1 MREASRRRLGSDSE
15 AQGITRTDV
24 SRIFSSDNETEAY
37 KNPKGNRLFSSS
49 DSEHPALKGRVVNRL
64 LSSDSELQLRGHVN
78 RLLSSTADGHV
89 QMKSRS
95 CYKMSPMKVGTNAD
109 GFERKGQA
117 WFVATELQSDLVV
130 EVGDIT
136 FNLHKFPLLSRSGRL
151 NRLVFESRDTQKDH
165 IRLTDMPGGP
175 EAFELASKFCYGV
188 AVDLTANCIASLRCA
203 AEYLEMTEDLE
214 DGNLISKTEA
224 FLSFVVL
231 ASWKDSIT
239 VLQSCEN
246 VLPWAE
252 NLQIVRRCTE
262 SIAWKACTDPRGIS
276 WSFTVGGGQGNGIYG
291 STTNHIGDG
300 PICNGLKNDLKK
312 AAPQDWW
319 VADVSSLS
327 VQYFVKVISAIKSKG
342 MRSDLV
348 GAAVVQYALKWIPGL
363 DEDIESSVAP
373 APPDPNLPVGA
384 ANLTNAAENDI
395 AFVDLQSKNRVMLE
409 SIVTILPSQKDSLA
423 CSFLLRMLRIA
434 NMLNVSVMCRKE
446 LERRVGMQLDQAI
459 LTDLLIP
466 SFNHTNE
473 TLFDVDLVQRVVENF
488 LMLEQ
493 TSPMMNN
500 SSMIGSYNGIM
511 SDHERGGGANGM
523 SSQNAKIKVAKLIDS
538 YLAEVARDANLLVP
552 KFQALAEELPEYA
565 RACDD
570 GLYRAIDTYLK
581 AHPATSEMDRKK
593 LCRLMDCQKLSLD
606 ACMHAAQNERL
617 PLRVVVQVLFCEQ
630 VKLRNAITGSA
641 LSHRPPLPH
650 PPPAFYDSQFSPDVS
665 GAHPLEAA
673 SDNGN
678 DTASVASPWS
688 VARRDI
694 RLLKLD
700 VEKMKT
706 KYADLQADYNTLQRQ
721 LDLRQGPAGNDT
733 SDSSL
738 PPPARRMSGVGFP
751 WSSGLKKLVR
761 APGHLFHH
769 PNQSTSRLS
778 EDDSSPHK
786 GGAPAAPPAHLQK
799 QPRRWRNS
807 IS

>member
-1 MREASRRRLGSDSE
+1 MPAMREARNRRLSSESDGHEYMRSQ
-15 AQGITRTDV
+15 A
-24 SRIFSSDNETEAY
+24 SRLFGSDNEMPE
-37 KNPKGNRLFSSS
+37 RSQ
-49 DSEHPALKGRVVNRL
+49 VNRL
-64 LSSDSELQLRGHVN
+64 LSSSDTEQNSVNGLHVNRLLNSDSELQLKGHVN
-78 RLLSSTADGHV
+78 RLLGSTDGQI
-89 QMKSRS
+89 QMKSRN
-95 CYKMSPMKVGTNAD
+95 YMMSPMKVGTKAD

-136 FNLHKFPLLSRSGRL
+136 FNLHKFPLLSRSGHL

-165 IRLTDMPGGP
+165 IRLTDIPGGP
-175 EAFELASKFCYGV
+175 EAFELAAKFCYGV
-188 AVDLTANCIASLRCA
+188 AVDLTANCIAALRSA

-239 VLQSCEN
+239 VLQSCES
-246 VLPWAE
+246 LSPWAE

-262 SIAWKACTDPRGIS
+262 SIAWKACTDPKGIS
-276 WSFTVGGGQGNGIYG
+276 WSFTGRGGLDNGNNNHTG
-291 STTNHIGDG
+291 SNAGTNHVRES
-300 PICNGLKNDLKK
+300 PLWNGLKNDLKK
-312 AAPQDWW
+312 IVPHDWW
-319 VADVSSLS
+319 VEDVSSLC
-327 VQYFVKVISAIKSKG
+327 VQYFVKVITAIRSKG

-363 DEDIESSVAP
+363 DKE
-373 APPDPNLPVGA
+373 DPNSDASPLNDQNL
-384 ANLTNAAENDI
+384 ANDKD
-395 AFVDLQSKNRVMLE
+395 AFANLQSKNRLMLE
-409 SIVTILPSQKDSLA
+409 SLVTILPSQKDSLT

-434 NMLNVSVMCRKE
+434 NMLNASIMCRKE
-446 LERRVGMQLDQAI
+446 LERRVGAQLDQAS

-466 SFNHTNE
+466 SYNHTNE
-473 TLFDVDLVQRVVENF
+473 TLFDVDLVHRVVENF
-488 LMLEQ
+488 LMQEQ
-493 TSPMMNN
+493 ASPLVNVNMMM
-500 SSMIGSYNGIM
+500 SSYNGGGV
-511 SDHERGGGANGM
+511 EQRGGGGGAM

-538 YLAEVARDANLLVP
+538 YLAEVARDANLSVA

-565 RACDD
+565 RTCDD

-581 AHPATSEMDRKK
+581 AHPATSEVDRKK

-650 PPPAFYDSQFSPDVS
+650 PAAPFQNSPATIAGDGD
-665 GAHPLEAA
+665 E
-673 SDNGN
+673 
-678 DTASVASPWS
+678 DTASAADSPWS

-700 VEKMKT
+700 VEQMKAR
-706 KYADLQADYNTLQRQ
+706 YAELQADYMALQRQ
-721 LDLRQGPAGNDT
+721 LEHC
-733 SDSSL
+733 SSNTNSKNVINN
-738 PPPARRMSGVGFP
+738 PPNPRRMSGVGFP
-751 WSSGLKKLVR
+751 ANWGSGLKKLVR
-761 APGHLFHH
+761 APGHLFHQR
-769 PNQSTSRLS
+769 PSRFSIDDSTSVS
-778 EDDSSPHK
+778 
-786 GGAPAAPPAHLQK
+786 GAVVAPPAHLQRP
-799 QPRRWRNS
+799 PRRWRNS

>member
-1 MREASRRRLGSDSE
+1 MPTMREAHNRRLSSESDAHEYLRSQ
-15 AQGITRTDV
+15 A
-24 SRIFSSDNETEAY
+24 SRLFASDNELLE
-37 KNPKGNRLFSSS
+37 KNPVNRLLSSS
-49 DSEHPALKGRVVNRL
+49 DTEHPINGHYVNRL
-64 LSSDSELQLRGHVN
+64 LSSDSEVQLKGHVN
-78 RLLSSTADGHV
+78 RLLGSTDGHI
-89 QMKSRS
+89 QMKSRN
-95 CYKMSPMKVGTNAD
+95 YMMSPMKVGTKAD

-130 EVGDIT
+130 EVGEIT

-175 EAFELASKFCYGV
+175 EAFELAAKFCYGV
-188 AVDLTANCIASLRCA
+188 AVDLTANCIAALRCA

-239 VLQSCEN
+239 VLQSCES
-246 VLPWAE
+246 LSPWAE

-276 WSFTVGGGQGNGIYG
+276 WSFTGRGGLDNGNNNHVGN
-291 STTNHIGDG
+291 NHVRDS
-300 PICNGLKNDLKK
+300 PLWNGLKNDLKK
-312 AAPQDWW
+312 IVPHDWW
-319 VADVSSLS
+319 VEDVSSLC
-327 VQYFVKVISAIKSKG
+327 VQYFVKVIMAIRSKG

-363 DEDIESSVAP
+363 DKDDLNADASPSVEQDP
-373 APPDPNLPVGA
+373 ANVNTGTDTDA
-384 ANLTNAAENDI
+384 FTN
-395 AFVDLQSKNRVMLE
+395 LQSINRLMLE
-409 SIVTILPSQKDSLA
+409 SLVTILPTQKDSLS

-434 NMLNVSVMCRKE
+434 NMLNASITCRKE
-446 LERRVGMQLDQAI
+446 LERRVGIQLEQAN

-488 LMLEQ
+488 LIQEQ
-493 TSPMMNN
+493 ASPLVNVNMMM
-500 SSMIGSYNGIM
+500 SSYNGA
-511 SDHERGGGANGM
+511 SEQRGGGGAM

-538 YLAEVARDANLLVP
+538 YLAEVARDANLSVA

-581 AHPATSEMDRKK
+581 AHPATSEVDRKK

-650 PPPAFYDSQFSPDVS
+650 PAPFHDSASAPFDVDD
-665 GAHPLEAA
+665 L
-673 SDNGN
+673 DID
-678 DTASVASPWS
+678 DTASVSAAVASPWS
-688 VARRDI
+688 AARRDI

-700 VEKMKT
+700 VEHIKT
-706 KYADLQADYNTLQRQ
+706 KYAELQADYTALQRQ
-721 LDLRQGPAGNDT
+721 LEGGGGGAANANTNSRHVSNNGVMAHPA
-733 SDSSL
+733 
-738 PPPARRMSGVGFP
+738 PPPNPRRMSGVNWG
-751 WSSGLKKLVR
+751 SGLKKLVR
-761 APGHLFHH
+761 APGHLFNHGH
-769 PNQSTSRLS
+769 NQRPSRFSIDESTGST
-778 EDDSSPHK
+778 
-786 GGAPAAPPAHLQK
+786 AAAPPAHHLQR
-799 QPRRWRNS
+799 PGRRWRNS